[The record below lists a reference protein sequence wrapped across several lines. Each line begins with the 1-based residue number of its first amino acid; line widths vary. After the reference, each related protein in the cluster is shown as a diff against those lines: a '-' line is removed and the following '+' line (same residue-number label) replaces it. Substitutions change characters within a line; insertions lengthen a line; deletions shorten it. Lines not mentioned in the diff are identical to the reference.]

1 MRLECTAFLQ
11 WCLPRLRLRWAGFRK
26 VRQQVCKRLSRRMNE
41 LGLSN
46 LSEYQDYLKEHPVE
60 WRVLDSFCRITI
72 SRFYRDQAVFD
83 ALRSALLP
91 SLAAQ
96 ALSAGSSE
104 LRCWSAGCCSGEEA
118 YTLRILWTTFVLPV
132 LRQDLLLH
140 IIATDADDALLARAQ
155 RGCYSKSSIMD
166 LPGELVQQAFTR
178 SGDLY
183 TIKKTFTE
191 NMTFVQQDIREQLP
205 DGPFQLILC
214 RNFVFTYFTE
224 ALQREILDKIIA
236 RLAPGGI
243 LVIGCHEAIPQGMT
257 TLVPC
262 GRSRGMYKK
271 AECQ

>member
-1 MRLECTAFLQ
+1 
-11 WCLPRLRLRWAGFRK
+11 
-26 VRQQVCKRLSRRMNE
+26 MNE

-46 LSEYQDYLKEHPVE
+46 LSDYRDYLKEHPVE
-60 WRVLDSFCRITI
+60 WQVLDSFCRFTI
-72 SRFYRDQAVFD
+72 SRFYCDHTVFD
-83 ALRSALLP
+83 ALRSALLL

-118 YTLRILWTTFVLPV
+118 YTLQILWKTFVLSV

-166 LPGELVQQAFTR
+166 LPGELVQRAFTR

-191 NMTFVQQDIREQLP
+191 KITFVQQDIREQLP

-214 RNFVFTYFTE
+214 RNFVLTCFTE
-224 ALQREILDKIIA
+224 ALQREILEKIIA

-243 LVIGCHEAIPQGMT
+243 LVVGCHESIPQGMT
-257 TLVPC
+257 TFVPC

-271 AECQ
+271 AECP